1 MASYNGSQRMRFSA
15 YSRSIRRPVNN
26 SMIGNMRP
34 LLRLPLCVIWRDNGA
49 KASLVEPFTTLP
61 PLGSPNPRDLWK
73 WMATVEE
80 KTGAEI
86 LALAR
91 CGADCFQLRSRS
103 THSR

>member
-1 MASYNGSQRMRFSA
+1 MRFSA